1 MVALPPSSE
10 GRGLKLF
17 KRRKLEVI
25 RVPGPLTADVAPPL
39 RGKGTYKVRR
49 FSGMYVCG
57 CKVNQLKM
65 IALVNEGRNPAD
77 EMHCP
82 IHSTPVLYH
91 EEEEREMHFDEE
103 A

>member
-1 MVALPPSSE
+1 
-10 GRGLKLF
+10 
-17 KRRKLEVI
+17 
-25 RVPGPLTADVAPPL
+25 
-39 RGKGTYKVRR
+39 
-49 FSGMYVCG
+49 MYVCG

>member
-1 MVALPPSSE
+1 M
-10 GRGLKLF
+10 KLF

-25 RVPGPLTADVAPPL
+25 RVPGPLTVDVAPPL

-57 CKVNQLKM
+57 CKVNQFKM
-65 IALVNEGRNPAD
+65 ITLVNEGRNPSD
-77 EMHCP
+77 EMFCQTHRTP
-82 IHSTPVLYH
+82 ILYH
-91 EEEEREMHFDEE
+91 EEEELPMHFDEE